1 MVSLLVKDK
10 RRKGVPFLT
19 LFELKNILFFLI
31 ALTLP
36 GEPFKAM
43 LLHGF
48 LFIYKGFEPTT
59 CDNIGNV
66 VFSKKTVNSRE
77 SAVIYFFY
85 N

>member
-36 GEPFKAM
+36 GEPFKTTHSRGFYFIFKGLKPRFAYSGG
-43 LLHGF
+43 LVLH
-48 LFIYKGFEPTT
+48 I
-59 CDNIGNV
+59 N
-66 VFSKKTVNSRE
+66 
-77 SAVIYFFY
+77 
-85 N
+85 